1 MLFFFGIGHGVPII
15 PITTF
20 SRMVGGRIGEKYVS
34 VGEWTSRIFG
44 LLVILVGLVYAAR
57 YFGYLLW

>member
-1 MLFFFGIGHGVPII
+1 
-15 PITTF
+15 
-20 SRMVGGRIGEKYVS
+20 
-34 VGEWTSRIFG
+34 VGEWTSKIFG